1 MKGKPVKFGIKV
13 WALASSQSRYVS
25 NLIVYFGAGDTREE
39 DELVGA
45 DAVLM
50 AVRGLERRGHVI
62 ITDNFFT
69 SVKLFMTLLDYGFYA
84 TGTVKKGSKG
94 FPSSLA
100 GFPKQYRPQRGT
112 VVVKMHHSHKICV
125 VVWMDLKTVWLLSIA
140 LDLVNPT
147 CVASRWVKRIRV
159 DFPSSPILLQ
169 YQSNMRGVDVVD
181 QYQHYYTAAL

>member
-140 LDLVNPT
+140 L
-147 CVASRWVKRIRV
+147 KRNRV
-159 DFPSSPILLQ
+159 DFPTSPILLQ